1 MGPRISWR
9 SGDPSRD
16 ASSGLNPEELV
27 AEAES
32 PNEDP
37 AVVRPLSAEA
47 VRKGMLRLGPEDQDM
62 LQAILFDGLTQEEYA
77 RRVNITQSGISYRLT
92 RALRRLEWLTV
103 GPGSWFT
110 PLELKRALESTMGER
125 NPRRLAFLVICW
137 MTLNKSEAI
146 RRVRQDNP
154 HRNASR
160 WWSLAMRDLAALSC
174 EHPELRV
181 YYEGFCEIRLQH
193 VETLL
198 YFPQITQITHHDG
211 PRKKPSPE
219 TRAKMSMAQS
229 IRRSQPQ
236 LPVVERWGRMQ
247 TRAHIYWE
255 EVRKSRVRTPPRSGV

>member
-77 RRVNITQSGISYRLT
+77 RRVNITQSGINYRLT

-103 GPGSWFT
+103 GPYADAGSHLLGGGSQIEGQD
-110 PLELKRALESTMGER
+110 PS
-125 NPRRLAFLVICW
+125 P
-137 MTLNKSEAI
+137 I
-146 RRVRQDNP
+146 RCIGVGDLGR
-154 HRNASR
+154 
-160 WWSLAMRDLAALSC
+160 MLAADYNRGAPVSPWILSAQA
-174 EHPELRV
+174 R
-181 YYEGFCEIRLQH
+181 FSKSA
-193 VETLL
+193 
-198 YFPQITQITHHDG
+198 G
-211 PRKKPSPE
+211 PR
-219 TRAKMSMAQS
+219 
-229 IRRSQPQ
+229 
-236 LPVVERWGRMQ
+236 V
-247 TRAHIYWE
+247 
-255 EVRKSRVRTPPRSGV
+255 